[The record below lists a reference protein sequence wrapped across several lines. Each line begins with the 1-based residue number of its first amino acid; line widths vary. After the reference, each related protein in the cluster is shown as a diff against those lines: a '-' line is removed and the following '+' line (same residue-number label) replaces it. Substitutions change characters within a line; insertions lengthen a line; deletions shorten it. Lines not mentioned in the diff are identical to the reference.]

1 MTPAA
6 VLLVFYIKGF
16 FSIVAFSA
24 EIAFIDA
31 GHFHFVRTLGHLEYL
46 VVTAGAFETF
56 FIHMLFMAEDD
67 YRSVLGSKG
76 YVTSPDLF
84 GRSGVRQNEA
94 VQNSEYQ
101 CLFHNMILPPVIEHL
116 CNYAQLY
123 IFVVH
128 IITIQRTGYKRFLGP
143 LQADRADGHA
153 VKIWYNESNKFK
165 KREVSPCRKARSRR

>member
-1 MTPAA
+1 VVAPAA

-31 GHFHFVRTLGHLEYL
+31 GHVHFVRTLGHLENL
-46 VVTAGAFETF
+46 VVTTGALEAF

-67 YRSVLGSKG
+67 YRCVLGRKG
-76 YVTSPDLF
+76 YVTSPDLL
-84 GRSGVRQNEA
+84 GRSRVRQNEA
-94 VQNSEYQ
+94 VQNSKCQ
-101 CLFHNMILPPVIEHL
+101 SLSHNMILPPAIKHL
-116 CNYAQLY
+116 CNCTQLY

-143 LQADRADGHA
+143 LQADRADGHG
-153 VKIWYNESNKFK
+153 VKIWYNGK
-165 KREVSPCRKARSRR
+165 